1 MTRKANAM
9 TKEKIQVSN
18 SSYTI
23 HCKDYEGTFQQLVF
37 LKTRST
43 LDNNLKKQ
51 NNDKKRQIAETKKV
65 LRCND
70 KKD

>member
-1 MTRKANAM
+1 MSRKANAM

-18 SSYTI
+18 SSYVI
-23 HCKDYEGTFQQLVF
+23 HCKDYESTFQQLVF

-65 LRCND
+65 LRSND